1 MLKEK
6 YHPRAFLTLKRNI
19 RPGLVV
25 RTLIILKLEAGA
37 TRAKTLAEN
46 IKSSYRA
53 VLYHLHLLQTERIII
68 RKGKRPQI
76 WELTGIGQ
84 QRLTNQSN

>member
-25 RTLIILKLEAGA
+25 RTLIVLKLETGA
-37 TRAKTLAEN
+37 TSAKALAEN
-46 IKSSYRA
+46 IKPSYGSI
-53 VLYHLHLLQTERIII
+53 LYHLHLLQTERIIT

-76 WELTGIGQ
+76 WTLTGIGQ
-84 QRLTNQSN
+84 QRLTNLSN